1 MCGFIGGISP
11 SIQELDEKKFGILDR
26 RGPDHR
32 GLIRLPNGLVLAA
45 TRLAMTD
52 PHPRSNQPMKD
63 VESENILVFNGEIYN
78 YLLLKD
84 KLKNL
89 GVVFNTESDTEVLL
103 KLLTKFGEGV
113 LNKLEGMFAFAF
125 YNRKENSIMLSRD
138 VLGKKPLYF
147 SLQPKSFIFS
157 SSLSSV
163 KNLIN
168 TSAISPNSLYTY
180 LKLGYLIDPNTIYSD
195 IYSIGP
201 GESLLI
207 DLNNLRIKKSSNFFP
222 KTFSNNDSLDLQ
234 SSLDIEILNRVDGH
248 SNFAISLSGGT
259 DSSIIALRS
268 ARLGFRPVTYSLGF
282 TNSDKERYSED
293 SIAAKNIAKKLALSF
308 QLVEMPL
315 PNLIPEILTQYV
327 AAMEEPNSN
336 PTGLSMM
343 VLYSAMSKNGEK
355 VVLTGDGADEI
366 FCGYERYKKA
376 SQISLLPQ
384 FGISIIAKTNK
395 WKHFIPKTIQNLM
408 IAIEPANSDEFW
420 LFWHSITAG
429 QNLNKLYPYEA
440 KIEMESIGGKTLN
453 TLYGNGSRT
462 SELMVK
468 DLFIWLSMESN
479 RKLDRISMWN
489 SIEARSPFQSERMIA
504 KAFIKMKQTNFKV
517 ADKYFL
523 KQSINEYATLPIL
536 KNKKG
541 FISPLGHWIRSN
553 PDMVL
558 DSLEHLK
565 HLPFFDKKSLDE
577 LKKSVYKS
585 DYRDFKLVWSL
596 VVFSYWLK
604 YAGNKI

>member
-89 GVVFNTESDTEVLL
+89 GVVFKTESDTEVLL

-125 YNRKENSIMLSRD
+125 YNRKENSIMLARD
-138 VLGKKPLYF
+138 ALGKKPLYF

-207 DLNNLRIKKSSNFFP
+207 DLNNLRIKNK
-222 KTFSNNDSLDLQ
+222 
-234 SSLDIEILNRVDGH
+234 IL
-248 SNFAISLSGGT
+248 
-259 DSSIIALRS
+259 
-268 ARLGFRPVTYSLGF
+268 
-282 TNSDKERYSED
+282 
-293 SIAAKNIAKKLALSF
+293 
-308 QLVEMPL
+308 
-315 PNLIPEILTQYV
+315 
-327 AAMEEPNSN
+327 
-336 PTGLSMM
+336 
-343 VLYSAMSKNGEK
+343 
-355 VVLTGDGADEI
+355 
-366 FCGYERYKKA
+366 
-376 SQISLLPQ
+376 
-384 FGISIIAKTNK
+384 
-395 WKHFIPKTIQNLM
+395 
-408 IAIEPANSDEFW
+408 
-420 LFWHSITAG
+420 
-429 QNLNKLYPYEA
+429 
-440 KIEMESIGGKTLN
+440 
-453 TLYGNGSRT
+453 
-462 SELMVK
+462 
-468 DLFIWLSMESN
+468 
-479 RKLDRISMWN
+479 
-489 SIEARSPFQSERMIA
+489 
-504 KAFIKMKQTNFKV
+504 
-517 ADKYFL
+517 FL
-523 KQSINEYATLPIL
+523 K
-536 KNKKG
+536 
-541 FISPLGHWIRSN
+541 
-553 PDMVL
+553 
-558 DSLEHLK
+558 
-565 HLPFFDKKSLDE
+565 
-577 LKKSVYKS
+577 
-585 DYRDFKLVWSL
+585 
-596 VVFSYWLK
+596 K
-604 YAGNKI
+604 Y

>member
-1 MCGFIGGISP
+1 
-11 SIQELDEKKFGILDR
+11 
-26 RGPDHR
+26 
-32 GLIRLPNGLVLAA
+32 
-45 TRLAMTD
+45 
-52 PHPRSNQPMKD
+52 
-63 VESENILVFNGEIYN
+63 VE
-78 YLLLKD
+78 
-84 KLKNL
+84 
-89 GVVFNTESDTEVLL
+89 
-103 KLLTKFGEGV
+103 
-113 LNKLEGMFAFAF
+113 
-125 YNRKENSIMLSRD
+125 
-138 VLGKKPLYF
+138 
-147 SLQPKSFIFS
+147 
-157 SSLSSV
+157 
-163 KNLIN
+163 
-168 TSAISPNSLYTY
+168 
-180 LKLGYLIDPNTIYSD
+180 
-195 IYSIGP
+195 
-201 GESLLI
+201 
-207 DLNNLRIKKSSNFFP
+207 KSSTFFP
-222 KTFSNNDSLDLQ
+222 KAFTNNDSLDLQ
-234 SSLDIEILNRVDGH
+234 SSLDIELLNRIEGH

-293 SIAAKNIAKKLALSF
+293 SIAAKNISKKLELNF

-355 VVLTGDGADEI
+355 LVLTGDGADEI
-366 FCGYERYKKA
+366 FGGYDRYKKA

-384 FGISIIAKTNK
+384 FGKSIIAQKNR
-395 WKHFIPKTIQNLM
+395 WKHLIPKKIQDLL

-420 LFWHSITAG
+420 LFWHSINEG
-429 QNLNKLYPYEA
+429 LNLNKLYHYES
-440 KIEMESIGGKTLN
+440 KIELESIGGKALN
-453 TLYGNGSRT
+453 ALYGNGSRT
-462 SELMVK
+462 SELMIK
-468 DLFIWLSMESN
+468 DLFTWLIMESN

-504 KAFIKMKQTNFKV
+504 KAFSKMKQTNYKV
-517 ADKYFL
+517 SDKYFL
-523 KQSINEYATLPIL
+523 KQSIDEFETLPLL

-565 HLPFFDKKSLDE
+565 HLPFFDKQSLDK
-577 LKKSVYKS
+577 LKKSIYKN

-596 VVFSYWLK
+596 VVFSYWIK
-604 YAGNKI
+604 YAGNKL